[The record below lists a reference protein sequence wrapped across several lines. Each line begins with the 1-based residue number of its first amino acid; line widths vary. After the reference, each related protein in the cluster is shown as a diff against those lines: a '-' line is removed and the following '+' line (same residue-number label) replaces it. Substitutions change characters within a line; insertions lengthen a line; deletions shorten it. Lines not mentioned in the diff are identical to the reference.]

1 MFAPQ
6 STRVFALTISLT
18 VVVEVFAPSNMP
30 STLDAV
36 LMQTSPAGMTLT
48 PPAVRMVSERG
59 EFAFAAIPQG
69 EVRGKALGDLVA
81 VLGAALAQLVHDDVH
96 GLGVGDGF
104 SIPSPA

>member
-48 PPAVRMVSERG
+48 PPPYAWS
-59 EFAFAAIPQG
+59 
-69 EVRGKALGDLVA
+69 
-81 VLGAALAQLVHDDVH
+81 
-96 GLGVGDGF
+96 
-104 SIPSPA
+104 

>member
-48 PPAVRMVSERG
+48 PPAVRMVMS
-59 EFAFAAIPQG
+59 AASSLSRQSHRG
-69 EVRGKALGDLVA
+69 EVRARRSEILSPC
-81 VLGAALAQLVHDDVH
+81 LARLWRS
-96 GLGVGDGF
+96 L
-104 SIPSPA
+104 STTMSTASA